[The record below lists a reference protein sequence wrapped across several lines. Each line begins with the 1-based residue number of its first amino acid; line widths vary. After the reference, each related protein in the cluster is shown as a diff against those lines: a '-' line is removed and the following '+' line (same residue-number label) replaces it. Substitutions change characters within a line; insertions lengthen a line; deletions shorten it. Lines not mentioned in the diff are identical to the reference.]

1 MRKLKIAILDL
12 VTKGPTRA
20 LYARVMHPNLASI
33 MPQVIAVWCKQEG
46 HDVKF
51 ICYTGFEN
59 LFEELPVD
67 IDLVFIGAFTQS
79 AQLSYAISNLFRQH
93 CAVTVLGGPHARC
106 YPENA
111 CKYFD
116 YVLGFTDKQLIH
128 DLLQDYAPHRP
139 LGVHLTAKQQPSDL
153 PSVEE
158 RWEFIEP
165 TIKKAPAIKFVPL
178 IGSLGCPYTC
188 NFCIDSRVDFCPL
201 DFEQMKADLRFLL
214 KKMKRPRVG
223 WHDPNFG
230 VRFDDCMNAIEEAVP
245 PNSIDFVAESSL
257 SLLSESRLQRLQ
269 RNGFKAILPGI
280 ESWFDLCNKSKSGIR
295 MGEKKVRYVAE
306 HMNNILRYIPYVR
319 ANFILGLDTDQGAEP
334 FELTKR
340 FLDLVPGAFPGFGLL
355 TAFGEAAPLNLE
367 LQRAGRILP
376 FPFHFLTNSQ
386 AMNVRPLN
394 YTWIELYD
402 RIIDLLRY
410 SFSWRSI
417 RRRFAAQGSTIPGW
431 MNVLSA
437 VSSEGFGRLKYQRMI
452 REMLDTDVTV
462 RRFFE
467 GETTV
472 IPSFYHEHVKQDLG
486 PLWEFLPQGALEH
499 DPNMYLK
506 KQTASKEIV
515 QLQDKAPP
523 RIYKALDSP
532 EISIIPEQ

>member
-1 MRKLKIAILDL
+1 MRKLKIAVLDL

-20 LYARVMHPNLASI
+20 LYARIMNPNLASI
-33 MPQVIAVWCKQEG
+33 MPQVIAVWCKQAG
-46 HDVKF
+46 HDVKLV
-51 ICYTGFEN
+51 CYTGSEN
-59 LFEELPVD
+59 LFDELPTD
-67 IDLVFIGAFTQS
+67 IDLVFISAFTQA
-79 AQLSYAISNLFRQH
+79 AQLSYAISNLFRQR
-93 CAVTVLGGPHARC
+93 CVVTVLGGPHARC
-106 YPENA
+106 YPDDA

-116 YVLGFTDKQLIH
+116 YVLGFTDKKLLH

-139 LGVHLTAKQQPSDL
+139 FGVHLTAKQHPSDM

-165 TIKKAPAIKFVPL
+165 TIRKAPTIKFVPL

-188 NFCIDSRVDFCPL
+188 SFCIDSEVEFCQL

-214 KKMKRPRVG
+214 KRMKRPRAG

-230 VRFDDCMNAIEEAVP
+230 VRFDDCMDAIEEAIP

-257 SLLSESRLQRLQ
+257 SLLSESRLRRLQ

-280 ESWFDLCNKSKSGIR
+280 ESWFDLSNKSKSGIR

-306 HMNNILRYIPYVR
+306 HINIILRYIPYVR

-334 FELTKR
+334 FDLTKR
-340 FLDLVPGAFPGFGLL
+340 FLDLVPGVFPGFGLL

-376 FPFHFLTNSQ
+376 FPFHFINNFQ

-417 RRRFAAQGSTIPGW
+417 HRRFSAQGSTIPGW

-452 REMLDTDVTV
+452 RKMLDTDVNL

-467 GETTV
+467 GETTE
-472 IPSFYHEHVKQDLG
+472 IPSFYHERVKQDLG
-486 PLWEFLPQGALEH
+486 QLWELLPQGALEH
-499 DPNMYLK
+499 DPNAYLK

-515 QLQDKAPP
+515 QLQDNAPQEFIRP
-523 RIYKALDSP
+523 WIHQKY
-532 EISIIPEQ
+532 Q